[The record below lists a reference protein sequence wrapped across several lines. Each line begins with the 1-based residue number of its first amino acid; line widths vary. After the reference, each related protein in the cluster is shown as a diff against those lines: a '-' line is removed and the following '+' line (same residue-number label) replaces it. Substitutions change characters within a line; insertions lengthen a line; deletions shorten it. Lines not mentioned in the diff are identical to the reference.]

1 MQVIKTVEALQQIL
15 QEYRYASKK
24 IGFVPTMGALHE
36 GHLSLIQKA
45 GTENDIVVASIFV
58 NPTQFNNPGDLD
70 RYPRTPEQDV
80 DHLKTSACSILF
92 LPEVDT
98 IYPAH
103 FRPPSV
109 DLGLLDKVMEGKH
122 RPGHFQGV
130 VTVVSRLFEIVQPTN
145 AYFGRKDFQQVAVI
159 KAMTKALAIPV
170 NIIECPTLR
179 DERGLAL
186 SSRNLLL
193 TKEDIQTAC
202 HIYETLDFGKKLVAL
217 HTPSEVK
224 SLMKNYFTGS
234 KMELEYI
241 EIVDPISLKE
251 LTTEWVEGA
260 TACIVA
266 YCGNIRLIDNL
277 ELTPYG

>member
-1 MQVIKTVEALQQIL
+1 V
-15 QEYRYASKK
+15 
-24 IGFVPTMGALHE
+24 
-36 GHLSLIQKA
+36 
-45 GTENDIVVASIFV
+45 
-58 NPTQFNNPGDLD
+58 
-70 RYPRTPEQDV
+70 
-80 DHLKTSACSILF
+80 F

-98 IYPAH
+98 IYPENFHA
-103 FRPPSV
+103 PKV
-109 DLGLLDKVMEGKH
+109 DLGELDKVMEGKH

-193 TKEDIQTAC
+193 TKEDIETAY
-202 HIYETLDFGKKLVAL
+202 HIYETLDYGKELVA
-217 HTPSEVK
+217 TNSPTEVK
-224 SLMKNYFTGS
+224 SLMTSYFMQS

-241 EIVDPISLKE
+241 EIVDPIFLTE
-251 LTTEWVEGA
+251 LTQQWVGGA

-266 YCGNIRLIDNL
+266 YCGGIRLIDNL
-277 ELTPYG
+277 ELVPYSQQEK